1 MQESRNVFWMRWLY
15 WLCTMQIGNRQT
27 SDHLV
32 NVAEVKELI
41 DEAME
46 RGDKKG
52 LFGKRRKGRTENS
65 AI

>member
-1 MQESRNVFWMRWLY
+1 MDEMAVLALY
-15 WLCTMQIGNRQT
+15 NQIGNRQT

-52 LFGKRRKGRTENS
+52 LLESVERAVRTNS